1 MGDPPSLRPPYYR
14 TMNAFVIIFGS
25 VGLLGA
31 YILGLWLYGIHIR
44 QVQLEELADLFR
56 RDQEKFNLFFYN
68 IAIKMTK
75 REIAQQQNEDV

>member
-1 MGDPPSLRPPYYR
+1 
-14 TMNAFVIIFGS
+14 MNAFVIIFGS

-68 IAIKMTK
+68 IAIKITK

>member
-1 MGDPPSLRPPYYR
+1 
-14 TMNAFVIIFGS
+14 MNTFVIIFGS

>member
-1 MGDPPSLRPPYYR
+1 
-14 TMNAFVIIFGS
+14 MNTFVIIFGS
-25 VGLLGA
+25 VGLIA
-31 YILGLWLYGIHIR
+31 VYILGLWMHGIHVR

-75 REIAQQQNEDV
+75 REIAQQKNEDV

>member
-1 MGDPPSLRPPYYR
+1 
-14 TMNAFVIIFGS
+14 MNTFVIIFGS

-75 REIAQQQNEDV
+75 REIAQQNNEDV

>member
-1 MGDPPSLRPPYYR
+1 
-14 TMNAFVIIFGS
+14 MNAFVIIFGS

-75 REIAQQQNEDV
+75 REIAQQKNEDV

>member
-1 MGDPPSLRPPYYR
+1 
-14 TMNAFVIIFGS
+14 MNAFVIIFGS

>member
-1 MGDPPSLRPPYYR
+1 
-14 TMNAFVIIFGS
+14 MNTFVIIFGS

-44 QVQLEELADLFR
+44 QIQLEELADLFR

>member
-1 MGDPPSLRPPYYR
+1 
-14 TMNAFVIIFGS
+14 MNTFVIIFGS

-68 IAIKMTK
+68 IAIKITK